1 MDAARMNDRPLH
13 LFERLVASAVVDAVT
28 RHPEHLHRRG
38 VLSNSKA
45 QPMPKCIRLALLVLM

>member
-1 MDAARMNDRPLH
+1 MNDRPLH
-13 LFERLVASAVVDAVT
+13 LFERLVASAVVDAIT